1 MYFQYNGRGRIKI
14 GREGGRRYISTVE
27 SQPLLIDTNIG
38 VTFEVMWQH

>member
-1 MYFQYNGRGRIKI
+1 MGGEELKS
-14 GREGGRRYISTVE
+14 GGKEGGRRYISTVE